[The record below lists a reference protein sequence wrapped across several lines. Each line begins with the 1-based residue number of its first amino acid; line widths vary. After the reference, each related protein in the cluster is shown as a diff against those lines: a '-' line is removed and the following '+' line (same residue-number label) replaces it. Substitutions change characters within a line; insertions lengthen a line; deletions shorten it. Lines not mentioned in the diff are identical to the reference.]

1 MSRIGK
7 KPVKIPEGVKVSLND
22 RTVVAESS
30 RGKLE
35 QWIDPEIAVAI
46 DGESGEVRFD
56 RKNDEQKNR
65 ALHGLY
71 RSLVNN
77 MVTGLS
83 KGFEKRLSIV
93 GVGYNA
99 QLKGKTIVLQIG
111 FCHTVDMDVPEGL
124 DVEIPNP
131 TSIVVKGVDK
141 QLVGQFAANIRRVRP
156 PEPYKGKGIRYENE
170 IVRQKVGKS
179 LAT

>member
-1 MSRIGK
+1 
-7 KPVKIPEGVKVSLND
+7 
-22 RTVVAESS
+22 
-30 RGKLE
+30 LE
-35 QWIDPEIAVAI
+35 QWIDPEIDVKI
-46 DGESGEVRFD
+46 DGDTGEVCFA
-56 RKNDEQKNR
+56 RKNDERKNR

-99 QLKGKTIVLQIG
+99 QLKGNAVVLQIG
-111 FCHTVDMDVPEGL
+111 FCHPVDLPLPAGIE
-124 DVEIPNP
+124 VEIPNP
-131 TSIVVKGVDK
+131 TSIVVRGVDK
-141 QLVGQFAANIRRVRP
+141 QLVGQYAANIRKVRP
-156 PEPYKGKGIRYENE
+156 PEPYKGKGIRYDNE